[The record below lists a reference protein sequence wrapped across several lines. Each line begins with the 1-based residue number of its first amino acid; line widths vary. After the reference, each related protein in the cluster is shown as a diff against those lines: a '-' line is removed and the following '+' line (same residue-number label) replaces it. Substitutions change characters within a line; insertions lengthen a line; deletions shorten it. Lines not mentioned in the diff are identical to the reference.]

1 MANKKTKREFFG
13 EIREIVKENTE
24 LVEFIDHELELLDKK
39 TSAKSTKV
47 NTEQVELMEKIV
59 NALNEIGRSIT
70 ISELQKEN
78 AEMAEYSN
86 QKLSAMLKKL
96 VDNKQVTKMI
106 DKKKSYFMV
115 AETPEVEGEQ
125 PSPYWEQGYK
135 TLNFFKKLL
144 TNDLKS
150 SIIIIEVK
158 ERELISMEIKVNNKV
173 VKIPQKEI
181 DNLMKTLELTEQE
194 AIETWL
200 DDNDYTTNEQVE
212 ELTKKA
218 KANGTTKIGARVNV
232 ENKKV
237 ERERK
242 ENPTK
247 AFIIDQLWQK
257 LAEIEHISNL
267 KVENKEKLITFS
279 LNGNDYKLDLV
290 QKRAKKA

>member
-1 MANKKTKREFFG
+1 
-13 EIREIVKENTE
+13 
-24 LVEFIDHELELLDKK
+24 
-39 TSAKSTKV
+39 
-47 NTEQVELMEKIV
+47 
-59 NALNEIGRSIT
+59 
-70 ISELQKEN
+70 
-78 AEMAEYSN
+78 
-86 QKLSAMLKKL
+86 
-96 VDNKQVTKMI
+96 
-106 DKKKSYFMV
+106 
-115 AETPEVEGEQ
+115 
-125 PSPYWEQGYK
+125 
-135 TLNFFKKLL
+135 
-144 TNDLKS
+144 
-150 SIIIIEVK
+150 
-158 ERELISMEIKVNNKV
+158 MEIKVNNKV

-200 DDNDYTTNEQVE
+200 DDNDYTTNKQVE

-242 ENPTK
+242 ANPTK
-247 AFIIDQLWQK
+247 ALIIVQLWQM

-267 KVENKEKLITFS
+267 KIENKEKLITFS

>member
-1 MANKKTKREFFG
+1 
-13 EIREIVKENTE
+13 
-24 LVEFIDHELELLDKK
+24 
-39 TSAKSTKV
+39 
-47 NTEQVELMEKIV
+47 MEV
-59 NALNEIGRSIT
+59 
-70 ISELQKEN
+70 
-78 AEMAEYSN
+78 
-86 QKLSAMLKKL
+86 
-96 VDNKQVTKMI
+96 
-106 DKKKSYFMV
+106 
-115 AETPEVEGEQ
+115 
-125 PSPYWEQGYK
+125 
-135 TLNFFKKLL
+135 
-144 TNDLKS
+144 
-150 SIIIIEVK
+150 
-158 ERELISMEIKVNNKV
+158 KVNNKV

-218 KANGTTKIGARVNV
+218 KVNGTTKIGARVNI

-247 AFIIDQLWQK
+247 ALIIDQLWQK

>member
-1 MANKKTKREFFG
+1 
-13 EIREIVKENTE
+13 
-24 LVEFIDHELELLDKK
+24 
-39 TSAKSTKV
+39 
-47 NTEQVELMEKIV
+47 
-59 NALNEIGRSIT
+59 
-70 ISELQKEN
+70 
-78 AEMAEYSN
+78 
-86 QKLSAMLKKL
+86 
-96 VDNKQVTKMI
+96 
-106 DKKKSYFMV
+106 
-115 AETPEVEGEQ
+115 
-125 PSPYWEQGYK
+125 
-135 TLNFFKKLL
+135 
-144 TNDLKS
+144 
-150 SIIIIEVK
+150 
-158 ERELISMEIKVNNKV
+158 MEIKVNNKV
-173 VKIPQKEI
+173 VKIPQKEL

-242 ENPTK
+242 ANPTK
-247 AFIIDQLWQK
+247 ALIIEELTEK
-257 LAEIEHISNL
+257 LKQIDGISQL

>member
-1 MANKKTKREFFG
+1 
-13 EIREIVKENTE
+13 
-24 LVEFIDHELELLDKK
+24 
-39 TSAKSTKV
+39 
-47 NTEQVELMEKIV
+47 MEV
-59 NALNEIGRSIT
+59 
-70 ISELQKEN
+70 
-78 AEMAEYSN
+78 
-86 QKLSAMLKKL
+86 
-96 VDNKQVTKMI
+96 
-106 DKKKSYFMV
+106 
-115 AETPEVEGEQ
+115 
-125 PSPYWEQGYK
+125 
-135 TLNFFKKLL
+135 
-144 TNDLKS
+144 
-150 SIIIIEVK
+150 
-158 ERELISMEIKVNNKV
+158 KVNNKV
-173 VKIPQKEI
+173 VKIPQKEL
-181 DNLMKTLELTEQE
+181 DNLMKTLGLTEQE

-247 AFIIDQLWQK
+247 ALIIDQLWQK

>member
-1 MANKKTKREFFG
+1 
-13 EIREIVKENTE
+13 
-24 LVEFIDHELELLDKK
+24 
-39 TSAKSTKV
+39 
-47 NTEQVELMEKIV
+47 
-59 NALNEIGRSIT
+59 
-70 ISELQKEN
+70 
-78 AEMAEYSN
+78 
-86 QKLSAMLKKL
+86 
-96 VDNKQVTKMI
+96 
-106 DKKKSYFMV
+106 
-115 AETPEVEGEQ
+115 
-125 PSPYWEQGYK
+125 
-135 TLNFFKKLL
+135 
-144 TNDLKS
+144 
-150 SIIIIEVK
+150 
-158 ERELISMEIKVNNKV
+158 MEIKVNNKV

-200 DDNDYTTNEQVE
+200 DDNDYTTNKQVE

-218 KANGTTKIGARVNV
+218 KANGTTKIGARVNL

-247 AFIIDQLWQK
+247 ALIIDQLWQK

>member
-1 MANKKTKREFFG
+1 
-13 EIREIVKENTE
+13 
-24 LVEFIDHELELLDKK
+24 
-39 TSAKSTKV
+39 
-47 NTEQVELMEKIV
+47 MEV
-59 NALNEIGRSIT
+59 
-70 ISELQKEN
+70 
-78 AEMAEYSN
+78 
-86 QKLSAMLKKL
+86 
-96 VDNKQVTKMI
+96 
-106 DKKKSYFMV
+106 
-115 AETPEVEGEQ
+115 
-125 PSPYWEQGYK
+125 
-135 TLNFFKKLL
+135 
-144 TNDLKS
+144 
-150 SIIIIEVK
+150 
-158 ERELISMEIKVNNKV
+158 KVNNKV

-218 KANGTTKIGARVNV
+218 KANGTTKIGARVNL

-247 AFIIDQLWQK
+247 ALIIDQLWQK

>member
-1 MANKKTKREFFG
+1 
-13 EIREIVKENTE
+13 
-24 LVEFIDHELELLDKK
+24 
-39 TSAKSTKV
+39 
-47 NTEQVELMEKIV
+47 
-59 NALNEIGRSIT
+59 
-70 ISELQKEN
+70 
-78 AEMAEYSN
+78 
-86 QKLSAMLKKL
+86 
-96 VDNKQVTKMI
+96 
-106 DKKKSYFMV
+106 
-115 AETPEVEGEQ
+115 
-125 PSPYWEQGYK
+125 
-135 TLNFFKKLL
+135 
-144 TNDLKS
+144 
-150 SIIIIEVK
+150 
-158 ERELISMEIKVNNKV
+158 MEIKVNNKV

-237 ERERK
+237 DRERK
-242 ENPTK
+242 ANPTK
-247 AFIIDQLWQK
+247 ALIIDQLWQK

>member
-1 MANKKTKREFFG
+1 
-13 EIREIVKENTE
+13 
-24 LVEFIDHELELLDKK
+24 
-39 TSAKSTKV
+39 
-47 NTEQVELMEKIV
+47 MEV
-59 NALNEIGRSIT
+59 
-70 ISELQKEN
+70 
-78 AEMAEYSN
+78 
-86 QKLSAMLKKL
+86 
-96 VDNKQVTKMI
+96 
-106 DKKKSYFMV
+106 
-115 AETPEVEGEQ
+115 
-125 PSPYWEQGYK
+125 
-135 TLNFFKKLL
+135 
-144 TNDLKS
+144 
-150 SIIIIEVK
+150 
-158 ERELISMEIKVNNKV
+158 KVNNKV

-242 ENPTK
+242 ANPTK
-247 AFIIDQLWQK
+247 ALIIEELTKK
-257 LAEIEHISNL
+257 LKQIDGINQL

>member
-1 MANKKTKREFFG
+1 
-13 EIREIVKENTE
+13 
-24 LVEFIDHELELLDKK
+24 
-39 TSAKSTKV
+39 
-47 NTEQVELMEKIV
+47 
-59 NALNEIGRSIT
+59 
-70 ISELQKEN
+70 
-78 AEMAEYSN
+78 
-86 QKLSAMLKKL
+86 
-96 VDNKQVTKMI
+96 
-106 DKKKSYFMV
+106 
-115 AETPEVEGEQ
+115 
-125 PSPYWEQGYK
+125 
-135 TLNFFKKLL
+135 
-144 TNDLKS
+144 
-150 SIIIIEVK
+150 
-158 ERELISMEIKVNNKV
+158 MEIKVNNKV

-200 DDNDYTTNEQVE
+200 DDNDHTTNKQVE

-242 ENPTK
+242 ANPTK
-247 AFIIDQLWQK
+247 ALIIEELTEK
-257 LAEIEHISNL
+257 LKQIDGISQL

>member
-1 MANKKTKREFFG
+1 
-13 EIREIVKENTE
+13 
-24 LVEFIDHELELLDKK
+24 
-39 TSAKSTKV
+39 
-47 NTEQVELMEKIV
+47 MEV
-59 NALNEIGRSIT
+59 
-70 ISELQKEN
+70 
-78 AEMAEYSN
+78 
-86 QKLSAMLKKL
+86 
-96 VDNKQVTKMI
+96 
-106 DKKKSYFMV
+106 
-115 AETPEVEGEQ
+115 
-125 PSPYWEQGYK
+125 
-135 TLNFFKKLL
+135 
-144 TNDLKS
+144 
-150 SIIIIEVK
+150 
-158 ERELISMEIKVNNKV
+158 KVNNKV
-173 VKIPQKEI
+173 VKIPQKEL

-200 DDNDYTTNEQVE
+200 DDNDYTTNKQVK

-242 ENPTK
+242 ANHTK
-247 AFIIDQLWQK
+247 ALIIEELTKK

>member
-1 MANKKTKREFFG
+1 
-13 EIREIVKENTE
+13 
-24 LVEFIDHELELLDKK
+24 
-39 TSAKSTKV
+39 
-47 NTEQVELMEKIV
+47 MEV
-59 NALNEIGRSIT
+59 
-70 ISELQKEN
+70 
-78 AEMAEYSN
+78 
-86 QKLSAMLKKL
+86 
-96 VDNKQVTKMI
+96 
-106 DKKKSYFMV
+106 
-115 AETPEVEGEQ
+115 
-125 PSPYWEQGYK
+125 
-135 TLNFFKKLL
+135 
-144 TNDLKS
+144 
-150 SIIIIEVK
+150 
-158 ERELISMEIKVNNKV
+158 KVNNKV

-200 DDNDYTTNEQVE
+200 DDNDYTTNKQVE

-242 ENPTK
+242 ANPTK
-247 AFIIDQLWQK
+247 ALIIEELTEK
-257 LAEIEHISNL
+257 LKQIDGISQL

>member
-1 MANKKTKREFFG
+1 
-13 EIREIVKENTE
+13 
-24 LVEFIDHELELLDKK
+24 
-39 TSAKSTKV
+39 
-47 NTEQVELMEKIV
+47 
-59 NALNEIGRSIT
+59 
-70 ISELQKEN
+70 
-78 AEMAEYSN
+78 
-86 QKLSAMLKKL
+86 
-96 VDNKQVTKMI
+96 
-106 DKKKSYFMV
+106 
-115 AETPEVEGEQ
+115 
-125 PSPYWEQGYK
+125 
-135 TLNFFKKLL
+135 
-144 TNDLKS
+144 
-150 SIIIIEVK
+150 
-158 ERELISMEIKVNNKV
+158 MEIKVNNKV

-218 KANGTTKIGARVNV
+218 KVNGTTKIGARVNV

-242 ENPTK
+242 VNPTK
-247 AFIIDQLWQK
+247 ALIIDQLWQK

>member
-1 MANKKTKREFFG
+1 
-13 EIREIVKENTE
+13 
-24 LVEFIDHELELLDKK
+24 
-39 TSAKSTKV
+39 
-47 NTEQVELMEKIV
+47 
-59 NALNEIGRSIT
+59 
-70 ISELQKEN
+70 
-78 AEMAEYSN
+78 
-86 QKLSAMLKKL
+86 
-96 VDNKQVTKMI
+96 
-106 DKKKSYFMV
+106 
-115 AETPEVEGEQ
+115 
-125 PSPYWEQGYK
+125 
-135 TLNFFKKLL
+135 
-144 TNDLKS
+144 
-150 SIIIIEVK
+150 
-158 ERELISMEIKVNNKV
+158 MEIKVNNKV
-173 VKIPQKEI
+173 VKIPQNEI

-218 KANGTTKIGARVNV
+218 KANRTTKIGARVNL

-242 ENPTK
+242 ANPTK
-247 AFIIDQLWQK
+247 ALIIDQLWQK

>member
-1 MANKKTKREFFG
+1 
-13 EIREIVKENTE
+13 
-24 LVEFIDHELELLDKK
+24 
-39 TSAKSTKV
+39 
-47 NTEQVELMEKIV
+47 MEV
-59 NALNEIGRSIT
+59 
-70 ISELQKEN
+70 
-78 AEMAEYSN
+78 
-86 QKLSAMLKKL
+86 
-96 VDNKQVTKMI
+96 
-106 DKKKSYFMV
+106 
-115 AETPEVEGEQ
+115 
-125 PSPYWEQGYK
+125 
-135 TLNFFKKLL
+135 
-144 TNDLKS
+144 
-150 SIIIIEVK
+150 
-158 ERELISMEIKVNNKV
+158 KVNNKV

-218 KANGTTKIGARVNV
+218 KANGTTKIGARVNI

-242 ENPTK
+242 ANPTK
-247 AFIIDQLWQK
+247 ALIIDQLWQK

>member
-1 MANKKTKREFFG
+1 MKYNFNGKD
-13 EIREIVKENTE
+13 INIP
-24 LVEFIDHELELLDKK
+24 
-39 TSAKSTKV
+39 
-47 NTEQVELMEKIV
+47 
-59 NALNEIGRSIT
+59 
-70 ISELQKEN
+70 
-78 AEMAEYSN
+78 
-86 QKLSAMLKKL
+86 
-96 VDNKQVTKMI
+96 DN
-106 DKKKSYFMV
+106 
-115 AETPEVEGEQ
+115 
-125 PSPYWEQGYK
+125 
-135 TLNFFKKLL
+135 
-144 TNDLKS
+144 
-150 SIIIIEVK
+150 
-158 ERELISMEIKVNNKV
+158 EIKV
-173 VKIPQKEI
+173 
-181 DNLMKTLELTEQE
+181 LMKTLELTEQE

-218 KANGTTKIGARVNV
+218 KANGTSKICARANV

-247 AFIIDQLWQK
+247 ALIIDQLWQK

>member
-1 MANKKTKREFFG
+1 
-13 EIREIVKENTE
+13 
-24 LVEFIDHELELLDKK
+24 
-39 TSAKSTKV
+39 
-47 NTEQVELMEKIV
+47 
-59 NALNEIGRSIT
+59 
-70 ISELQKEN
+70 
-78 AEMAEYSN
+78 
-86 QKLSAMLKKL
+86 
-96 VDNKQVTKMI
+96 
-106 DKKKSYFMV
+106 
-115 AETPEVEGEQ
+115 
-125 PSPYWEQGYK
+125 
-135 TLNFFKKLL
+135 
-144 TNDLKS
+144 
-150 SIIIIEVK
+150 
-158 ERELISMEIKVNNKV
+158 MEIKVNNKV

-218 KANGTTKIGARVNV
+218 KANGTIKIGARVNV

-242 ENPTK
+242 ANPTK
-247 AFIIDQLWQK
+247 ALIIEELTEK
-257 LAEIEHISNL
+257 LKQIDGISQL

>member
-1 MANKKTKREFFG
+1 
-13 EIREIVKENTE
+13 
-24 LVEFIDHELELLDKK
+24 
-39 TSAKSTKV
+39 
-47 NTEQVELMEKIV
+47 
-59 NALNEIGRSIT
+59 
-70 ISELQKEN
+70 
-78 AEMAEYSN
+78 
-86 QKLSAMLKKL
+86 
-96 VDNKQVTKMI
+96 
-106 DKKKSYFMV
+106 
-115 AETPEVEGEQ
+115 
-125 PSPYWEQGYK
+125 
-135 TLNFFKKLL
+135 
-144 TNDLKS
+144 
-150 SIIIIEVK
+150 
-158 ERELISMEIKVNNKV
+158 MEIKVNNKV

-218 KANGTTKIGARVNV
+218 KVNGTTKIGARVNV

-247 AFIIDQLWQK
+247 ALIIDQLWQK

-290 QKRAKKA
+290 QKRVKKA